1 MVNEESK
8 DTKEIIL
15 TGEAAQST
23 NGGGRTKRKSRK
35 NQSGGGSTQ
44 GAIVQLQST
53 SSANINSTAEITG
66 VNPSKLVATA
76 ESVISDMKGGKVKVI
91 LKEPKKKSQ
100 KVVLS
105 VGKISNLKPLSVSQK
120 NKTRSKGAS
129 KQIKFSLK
137 NLSKKLHTARTIKKH
152 AQEKSIHEIKKT
164 LEESKLIKK
173 DSKAPEAMIR
183 QIYNDYMA
191 MKHKAL

>member
-1 MVNEESK
+1 MVNEDSK

-15 TGEAAQST
+15 TGEAAQSM
-23 NGGGRTKRKSRK
+23 NGGRAKRRSRK
-35 NQSGGGSTQ
+35 NQNGGGSTQ
-44 GAIVQLQST
+44 GAIVQLHST
-53 SSANINSTAEITG
+53 SSVNSTADVTG

-76 ESVISDMKGGKVKVI
+76 DTVLSGGKVKVI
-91 LKEPKKKSQ
+91 LKEAKKKNQ
-100 KVVLS
+100 KVILS
-105 VGKISNLKPLSVSQK
+105 VGKISNLKPLSASK

-137 NLSKKLHTARTIKKH
+137 NLSKKLHTAKTIKKH
-152 AQEKSIHEIKKT
+152 SQEKSIHEIKKI

>member
-1 MVNEESK
+1 MVNEDSK

-15 TGEAAQST
+15 TGEAAQSM
-23 NGGGRTKRKSRK
+23 NGGRAKRRSRK
-35 NQSGGGSTQ
+35 NQNGGGSTQ

-53 SSANINSTAEITG
+53 SSANINSTAEVTG

-76 ESVISDMKGGKVKVI
+76 EPVISDMKGGKVKVI
-91 LKEPKKKSQ
+91 LKEAKKKNQ
-100 KVVLS
+100 KVILS
-105 VGKISNLKPLSVSQK
+105 VGKISNLKPLSASK

-137 NLSKKLHTARTIKKH
+137 NLSKKLHTAKTIKKH
-152 AQEKSIHEIKKT
+152 SQEKSIHEIKKI